1 MVPKTSAWWDGDT
14 KATNC
19 EACGAA
25 PDRSSP
31 EPATASRPADRPRGV
46 AGGSAQREYERRKA
60 NRERGIRSRHPRV
73 GGLILALTDDPHT
86 TTNWAKGA
94 AGEREIGAQLEALA
108 EAGLVAIHDRLRPD
122 TKANIDHV
130 AVAPSG
136 VWVID
141 PKCYQGEV
149 TRRDAGGWFS
159 TDVRLYVGRRDC
171 TKLVTA
177 MSKQVDAVREAL
189 GSDWAAVPVRPMLC
203 FVDAEWRWFAKP
215 IELQGVLVTWP
226 KAMRE
231 LLVRPGPYAPA
242 TVQLIVSK
250 LDERLRPAS

>member
-1 MVPKTSAWWDGDT
+1 M
-14 KATNC
+14 
-19 EACGAA
+19 
-25 PDRSSP
+25 
-31 EPATASRPADRPRGV
+31 
-46 AGGSAQREYERRKA
+46 
-60 NRERGIRSRHPRV
+60 
-73 GGLILALTDDPHT
+73 LALTDDPHT
-86 TTNWAKGA
+86 TTSWAKGA
-94 AGEREIGAQLEALA
+94 AGERRMGAMLDALA
-108 EAGLVAIHDRLRPD
+108 EAGVVAIHDRLRPG

-149 TRRDAGGWFS
+149 TRRDVGGWFS

-171 TKLVTA
+171 MKLVTA

-189 GSDWAAVPVRPMLC
+189 GPDWATVPVRPVLC
-203 FVDAEWRWFAKP
+203 FVGAEWPLFAKP
-215 IELQGVLVTWP
+215 FELEGVLVTWP
-226 KAMRE
+226 KAARE

-242 TVQLIVSK
+242 TVQLIASK